1 MEASIGELLVSILVQ
16 FEIGEFES
24 EKNPPR
30 HEPIKL
36 SDLSLVKKA
45 MEQWGIAIKQVPD
58 GTCRCHAD
66 FDKERNEIQLIESNV
81 KSFLHGLAHAAID
94 RLSGTITLK
103 QHHWQEIMAELASCA
118 LFEIL
123 MNQSDE
129 KLSNSYSVI
138 VFNSVALNVTPMEA
152 CIEVFAETEE
162 IIEFILA

>member
-1 MEASIGELLVSILVQ
+1 MEASIGEVLVSVLVQ

-24 EKNPPR
+24 ERNPPR
-30 HEPIKL
+30 HVPVNL

-45 MEQWGIAIKQVPD
+45 REQWGIAIRVVPD
-58 GTCRCHAD
+58 GACRCHAH
-66 FDKERNEIQLIESNV
+66 FDKERNEIQLIESDV

-94 RLSGTITLK
+94 RLSGTITHT
-103 QHHWQEIMAELASCA
+103 QYQWQEIMAELASCA

-129 KLSNSYSVI
+129 KLSNSHSVI
-138 VFNSVALNVTPMEA
+138 VFNSVALNETPMEA

-162 IIEFILA
+162 IIELILA

>member
-1 MEASIGELLVSILVQ
+1 MEASVGEVLVSVLVQ

-24 EKNPPR
+24 ERNPPR
-30 HEPIKL
+30 HVPVNL

-45 MEQWGIAIKQVPD
+45 TEEWGIGIRVVPD
-58 GTCRCHAD
+58 GACRCHAP
-66 FDKERNEIQLIESNV
+66 FDKERNEIQLVSLDA
-81 KSFLHGLAHAAID
+81 KSFLHGLVHAAIEK
-94 RLSGTITLK
+94 LSGTITHT

-138 VFNSVALNVTPMEA
+138 LFNSVALNVTPIEA
-152 CIEVFAETEE
+152 CLEVFAEVEE
-162 IIEFILA
+162 IIESILA

>member
-1 MEASIGELLVSILVQ
+1 MEASIGEVLVSVLVQ

-24 EKNPPR
+24 ERNPPR
-30 HEPIKL
+30 HEPIEL
-36 SDLSLVKKA
+36 SELSLVNKA
-45 MEQWGIAIKQVPD
+45 TDEWGIAIKQVPD
-58 GTCRCHAD
+58 GTCRCHAY
-66 FDKERNEIQLIESNV
+66 FDKEHNEIQLVSADV

-94 RLSGTITLK
+94 RLSGTITHS
-103 QHHWQEIMAELASCA
+103 HHQWQEIMAELASCG

-162 IIEFILA
+162 IIEHILA